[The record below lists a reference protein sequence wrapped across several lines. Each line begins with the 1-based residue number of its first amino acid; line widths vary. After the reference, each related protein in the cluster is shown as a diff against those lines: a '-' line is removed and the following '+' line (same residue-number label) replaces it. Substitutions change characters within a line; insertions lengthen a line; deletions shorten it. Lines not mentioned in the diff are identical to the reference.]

1 MGGLPELVD
10 TMTGCLL
17 GGAMIG
23 QLMAVGALALIVL
36 AALFIGARLL
46 RSRLTAPV
54 LVVGLIVGTGVAV
67 YAAGSLFAVFED
79 DAGDL
84 HPGESRRARC
94 EPGPEGTEARPGG
107 GRPLLLALRD
117 TALAPGAPQGAK

>member
-17 GGAMIG
+17 GGAVIG

-46 RSRLTAPV
+46 RSHLTAPM

-67 YAAGSLFAVFED
+67 YAAGSFFAVFEK

-84 HPGESRRARC
+84 HPGEGRRTRC
-94 EPGPEGTEARPGG
+94 EPGPDGTEARHGR
-107 GRPLLLALRD
+107 GRPLLLALGV
-117 TALAPGAPQGAK
+117 APMAPGAPQGAK